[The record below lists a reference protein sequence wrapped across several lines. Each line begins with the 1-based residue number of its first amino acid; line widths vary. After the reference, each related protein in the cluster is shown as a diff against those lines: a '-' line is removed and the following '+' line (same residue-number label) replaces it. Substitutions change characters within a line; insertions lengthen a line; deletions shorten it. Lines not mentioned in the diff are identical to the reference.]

1 MTALCI
7 VGIFFPVCVCV
18 CPELELTESVAQSR
32 EMQRRGGGGGDSL
45 LLTPSVLIM
54 DFFLGHLTCS
64 LSRRESTCQF
74 HDGF

>member
-1 MTALCI
+1 M
-7 VGIFFPVCVCV
+7 CV

-54 DFFLGHLTCS
+54 DFFWVILHVLFPGERAHVSFMMASKLLNVPYTKYGH
-64 LSRRESTCQF
+64 
-74 HDGF
+74 